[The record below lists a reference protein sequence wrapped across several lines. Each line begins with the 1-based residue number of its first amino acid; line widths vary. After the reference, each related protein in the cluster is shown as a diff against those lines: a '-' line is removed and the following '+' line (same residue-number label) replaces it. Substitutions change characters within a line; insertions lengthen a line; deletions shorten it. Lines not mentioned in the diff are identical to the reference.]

1 MNDNLT
7 ILCIKAGK
15 DQRATESEIRLS
27 FFFFSD
33 LRSKQPSLNSL
44 NTLRKRILGQL
55 NMETLLYAS
64 DTLAFALVAF
74 KAPQA
79 SINCCVS
86 FCKKT
91 SSGSFL
97 QFAPNVQVWADGGLK
112 VGKCVGCGLDHV
124 MVSLVPVLQ
133 AAGEDQDVE
142 ILEPMMATPMKEDT
156 AQFHS
161 ASWTLDG
168 AATSKGQPT
177 KIIPDRD
184 VPMEVDSDKTVG
196 LIIDMDSPLLSHVHL
211 EELEETL
218 TKEEEVEE
226 LEEVV
231 LLSSTE

>member
-97 QFAPNVQVWADGGLK
+97 QFAPNVQVWADRGLK
-112 VGKCVGCGLDHV
+112 VGKCVDCGLDHV

-133 AAGEDQDVE
+133 AADEDQDVE
-142 ILEPMMATPMKEDT
+142 ILEPMMATSMKEDT
-156 AQFHS
+156 VQFPGPDNQWTHS
-161 ASWTLDG
+161 ASYTLDG
-168 AATSKGQPT
+168 EAEIGFIHWSKGCG
-177 KIIPDRD
+177 
-184 VPMEVDSDKTVG
+184 VG
-196 LIIDMDSPLLSHVHL
+196 
-211 EELEETL
+211 
-218 TKEEEVEE
+218 EEEMVTAAQVTWEME
-226 LEEVV
+226 WF
-231 LLSSTE
+231 SGGG